1 MKIKVLVD
9 STITIKA
16 GQIVDV
22 DDKQFQI
29 LRSLNRAVAF
39 EKEEK
44 KEKEIVETRETRKKA
59 KK

>member
-44 KEKEIVETRETRKKA
+44 KEKEIVETREMRKKA